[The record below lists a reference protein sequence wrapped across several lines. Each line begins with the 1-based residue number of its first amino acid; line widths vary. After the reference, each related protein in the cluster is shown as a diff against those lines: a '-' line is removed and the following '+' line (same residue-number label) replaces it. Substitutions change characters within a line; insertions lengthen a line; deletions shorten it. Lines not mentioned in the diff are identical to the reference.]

1 MLTVENVIV
10 GTTAGQ
16 IIAAIADIEMAYGQ
30 WNELIP
36 TLLEMLT
43 GSPSPVAKK
52 STLQC
57 IGFICE
63 VVVSDLHLQSN
74 LMYYRTSP
82 MQS

>member
-1 MLTVENVIV
+1 
-10 GTTAGQ
+10 
-16 IIAAIADIEMAYGQ
+16 MAFGQ

-43 GSPSPVAKK
+43 RSPSPVAKK

-63 VVVSDLHLQSN
+63 VVVSDLFNVSN
-74 LMYYRTSP
+74 P
-82 MQS
+82 MCCLTNPMLF